1 MPRNRPHTPTATPTA
16 TCMLTPGRISIH
28 TPIPP
33 KSLHQHATVMPP
45 TSGHRGVLRGF
56 LTLAYVKAFEN
67 AEPKTATRK
76 ILAGPFI
83 PRRGVLRGFLTV
95 AYFKAF
101 ENAEP
106 KTATRKILAG
116 PFIPRL
122 ESQPLNIARI
132 HSRPQNKHDP
142 KQSRA

>member
-33 KSLHQHATVMPP
+33 KSLHQHATVMAP

-56 LTLAYVKAFEN
+56 LTLAYV
-67 AEPKTATRK
+67 
-76 ILAGPFI
+76 
-83 PRRGVLRGFLTV
+83 
-95 AYFKAF
+95 KAF